1 MALPFLVP
9 MLIGAGVGAITNP
22 DDRLRGALL
31 GGTLGALTGGLG
43 GAAAGAGSTAMGTG
57 SAATSALGSA
67 QAGLGGA
74 ASAEAAK
81 QAAINAASGLSV
93 APQALG
99 VSAPLATTT
108 LGATEAAVVPSA
120 LSKLGNIAKEKPIKT
135 AETISSLT
143 GGNQQQQQAAP
154 MQMAPIQQGSFGMPM
169 SAEERLAM
177 SGGDDPMFV
186 QRGLFSEVKS
196 DFQTEEEKELM
207 MQQMRLAGL
216 V

>member
-43 GAAAGAGSTAMGTG
+43 ATAAGAGSTAMGTG
-57 SAATSALGSA
+57 SAATSALSSGM
-67 QAGLGGA
+67 QGLGGA

-108 LGATEAAVVPSA
+108 LGATEAAVAPSA
-120 LSKLGNIAKEKPIKT
+120 LSKLGKAAKEKPIKT

-143 GGNQQQQQAAP
+143 GGDQQQQQAAP

-169 SAEERLAM
+169 TAEERLAM

-196 DFQTEEEKELM
+196 DLKEEEDLM

>member
-43 GAAAGAGSTAMGTG
+43 GAAGAGSTAMGTG

-67 QAGLGGA
+67 QAGLGSA

-120 LSKLGNIAKEKPIKT
+120 LSKLGKAAKEKPIKT

-186 QRGLFSEVKS
+186 QRGLFNQVKA
-196 DFQTEEEKELM
+196 DLQTEEEEDLM

>member
-43 GAAAGAGSTAMGTG
+43 GAAGAGSTAMGTG

-67 QAGLGGA
+67 QAGLGSA

-120 LSKLGNIAKEKPIKT
+120 LSKLGKAAKEKPIKT

-143 GGNQQQQQAAP
+143 GGDQQQQQAAP

-186 QRGLFSEVKS
+186 QRGLFNQVKA
-196 DFQTEEEKELM
+196 DLQTEEEEDLM